1 MSDFSSLER
10 ERAAPYLRLL
20 HVCES
25 GILSKTMKKVHWAL
39 KQVGLGK
46 VPISYSKKGDK
57 TIIKI
62 EVWEWAIWT
71 YMILIARWSLE
82 QLGLQIEMTKEENKT
97 LLQFET
103 DKELFCDC
111 QMERSHDKCHT
122 LQKENSDD
130 TIQEYFESDDTI
142 QEYSHDTMQ
151 EFIEATWIEEEL
163 FRGEFEADLGS
174 IVDISNEDL
183 VSDFMKAT
191 AEEEKFLCSRDLARR
206 SFHVPKSKINQ
217 RQRSSSPSL
226 RERTKIQLSNL
237 SFRFGR
243 KDLVPSRII
252 F

>member
-1 MSDFSSLER
+1 MGYHVKMSDFSSLER

-71 YMILIARWSLE
+71 HMILIARWSLE

-103 DKELFCDC
+103 EKELFCDC

-122 LQKENSDD
+122 LQKENFD
-130 TIQEYFESDDTI
+130 
-142 QEYSHDTMQ
+142 DTMQ

-174 IVDISNEDL
+174 IVDVSNEDL

-191 AEEEKFLCSRDLARR
+191 AEEEKFLCRRDLARR

-217 RQRSSSPSL
+217 RERSSSPSL

>member
-1 MSDFSSLER
+1 
-10 ERAAPYLRLL
+10 
-20 HVCES
+20 
-25 GILSKTMKKVHWAL
+25 
-39 KQVGLGK
+39 
-46 VPISYSKKGDK
+46 
-57 TIIKI
+57 
-62 EVWEWAIWT
+62 
-71 YMILIARWSLE
+71 
-82 QLGLQIEMTKEENKT
+82 
-97 LLQFET
+97 
-103 DKELFCDC
+103 
-111 QMERSHDKCHT
+111 
-122 LQKENSDD
+122 
-130 TIQEYFESDDTI
+130 
-142 QEYSHDTMQ
+142 MQ

-237 SFRFGR
+237 SIRFGR

-252 F
+252 FWICVWFMVKAIWFLTIKSIVKLKVPLKVGSRSRSVTLGWTQNDLRMPYDDHKITPELSRITPGCNQDDLSYFLLSLLFLFQFKWLFVYSKKIRSHSGYRQGEGQGLD